1 MGGDHLGGAVMPDF
15 TLHANNERCPAC
27 ELRLEAVD
35 TAMILRHPIQC
46 QVCNG
51 SGLLP
56 LPTAEIVR
64 RTCEEARRI
73 YWPQFEARIA
83 AQNGE
88 RA

>member
-1 MGGDHLGGAVMPDF
+1 MPDP
-15 TLHANNERCPAC
+15 TLHGNCEPCPAC
-27 ELRLEAVD
+27 ELRREMID
-35 TAMILRHPIQC
+35 TAAILRPVIQC

-51 SGLLP
+51 TGLLA

-88 RA
+88 RG

>member
-1 MGGDHLGGAVMPDF
+1 MPDH
-15 TLHANNERCPAC
+15 TLHGNNEPCPAC
-27 ELRLEAVD
+27 ELRRETID
-35 TAMILRHPIQC
+35 TTAIIRPVIQC
-46 QVCNG
+46 QVCRG
-51 SGLLP
+51 TGLLP